1 MQKSL
6 KNRYFQNKHFG
17 LELWFSLTWLKP
29 LMISLNCLNTSSHA
43 CSQVFINL
51 LPSPGTLARGI
62 LTGPHG
68 DLVFPSLHP
77 WLLGKG
83 DEWFN
88 VMFGHLCPPC
98 WSAQCRN
105 DRPWGLVLPSNP
117 GMKPPPPQGV
127 HGLPSPILT
136 MPPWQ
141 GLTFTGFTACESWR
155 KNFGWS
161 WRVFPARWEC
171 IKFY

>member
-6 KNRYFQNKHFG
+6 KNRYFQNKRFG

-29 LMISLNCLNTSSHA
+29 LMISWNCLNTSSHA

-68 DLVFPSLHP
+68 ELVFPSLHP

-117 GMKPPPPQGV
+117 GMNPPPGCAWSPLSHPDHASVAGAYLHWV
-127 HGLPSPILT
+127 HCLWVLKEKLWLKLKSLSCPMG
-136 MPPWQ
+136 M
-141 GLTFTGFTACESWR
+141 
-155 KNFGWS
+155 
-161 WRVFPARWEC
+161 
-171 IKFY
+171 Y

>member
-6 KNRYFQNKHFG
+6 KNRYFQNKRFG

-29 LMISLNCLNTSSHA
+29 LMISWNRLNTSSHA
-43 CSQVFINL
+43 WSQVFINP
-51 LPSPGTLARGI
+51 LPSLGTLASGI

-83 DEWFN
+83 AEWFN
-88 VMFGHLCPPC
+88 GMFGNLCPLC
-98 WSAQCRN
+98 WSAQCRS
-105 DRPWGLVLPSNP
+105 DSPWGLVLPANP
-117 GMKPPPPQGV
+117 GMNPTV
-127 HGLPSPILT
+127 RGLPSPLLS

-141 GLTFTGFTACESWR
+141 GLTFTGFTARESWR

-161 WRVFPARWEC
+161 WRVFPAWWEC